1 MIKRS
6 EGMENSKERTRRS
19 WSADDKIGIIRKHLH
34 KVKLVDTC
42 EENGIHPNMFSNWLR
57 MVLEAGRE
65 ALAGTDRKGV
75 REKER
80 LIEKYEKELERKNR
94 IIAELTGEI
103 IDLKKES
110 GEI

>member
-1 MIKRS
+1 
-6 EGMENSKERTRRS
+6 MEKPGPKSRRN
-19 WSADDKIGIIRKHLH
+19 WSADEKVGVIRKHLH
-34 KVKLVDTC
+34 KVKLIDTC
-42 EENGIHPNMFSNWLR
+42 EENGIHPTMLSNWLKTI
-57 MVLEAGRE
+57 LESGRE
-65 ALAGTDRKGV
+65 ALAGNDKKES

-103 IDLKKES
+103 IDLKKDS